1 MLDSLIDTL
10 FFKLRALLAVSAPVF
25 FTFAFAACT
34 NSAGSLMTTTSSNVS
49 TPSFKS
55 AAITPTINCMNDQ
68 VVEFGK
74 PEGELLDLDREPLA
88 KGLYLASVSQLML
101 EKRIDGT
108 SDVARLMAREVAG
121 TKIGEI
127 LCTENMEKLT
137 SDFDMSITGLIKFD
151 TGTNPNGDS
160 FTARQFYVFSD
171 QRGRGV
177 VLSNPDLGAR
187 AQDLKR
193 FLSTGVARGQFYRLN
208 DRAYMLRFVREREG
222 ARILL
227 TIRLDLIPSGY

>member
-1 MLDSLIDTL
+1 MLKSTTDSMNI
-10 FFKLRALLAVSAPVF
+10 KLRGVLRATAPLFLALSI
-25 FTFAFAACT
+25 AACT
-34 NSAGSLMTTTSSNVS
+34 NNSGSLTTTPGSS
-49 TPSFKS
+49 
-55 AAITPTINCMNDQ
+55 AITPSLKTTGTTPTVNCTSDQ
-68 VVEFGK
+68 VAEFEK
-74 PEGELLDLDREPLA
+74 PEGELLDLDHEPLV
-88 KGLYLASVSQLML
+88 KGLYLASVSQLMM
-101 EKRIDGT
+101 EKRIDGST
-108 SDVARLMAREVAG
+108 DVARLMAREVAG

-137 SDFDMSITGLIKFD
+137 GDFDMSITGLIKFD
-151 TGTNPNGDS
+151 TGVNPNGDS

-177 VLSNPDLGAR
+177 VLSNPDLGTR

-208 DRAYMLRFVREREG
+208 DRSYMLRFIRERYG